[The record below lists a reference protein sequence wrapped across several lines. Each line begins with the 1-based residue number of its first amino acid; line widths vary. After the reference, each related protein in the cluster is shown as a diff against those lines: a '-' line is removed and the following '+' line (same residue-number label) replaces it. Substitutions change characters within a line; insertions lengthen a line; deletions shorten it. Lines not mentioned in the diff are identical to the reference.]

1 MPPLALRTNT
11 GTSQRAT
18 GWDRAAIL
26 TLGAAGCALSYDALQ
41 QMAVAIHVRGILT
54 YLFPLV
60 IDGFIAYGV
69 RALLVLRTA
78 PFHARLY
85 VWALFGI
92 ATTAS
97 VWANALHAVRLNQ
110 QGATGDLHLG
120 NVPVGLLAML
130 APLAL
135 AGAVHLHILIA
146 RHTTDAP
153 LHGIPA
159 DHCEPHDAVTGIR
172 PSGDEPTPTASTPP
186 FDEAAADLVE
196 DRDVDSQPPAS
207 PKDFSVQEVAG
218 HFTVD
223 EPQNEVTSAGDS
235 PTGSSGGLTAG
246 KPAGRPPGASLDD
259 LLAIGRQAATDAGL
273 LSRTVV
279 TKAVRAHGIT
289 LSSDRLT
296 GVMDRLRAEE
306 SAEQL
311 PLR

>member
-1 MPPLALRTNT
+1 MPPLAIPVNT
-11 GTSQRAT
+11 SASHHAT

-78 PFHARLY
+78 PFYARLY

-97 VWANALHAVRLNQ
+97 IWANALHAVRLNQ
-110 QGATGDLHLG
+110 QGTTGGLHLG
-120 NVPVGLLAML
+120 DATVGLLAML

-146 RHTTDAP
+146 RHTTIAP
-153 LHGIPA
+153 PHGIPA
-159 DHCEPHDAVTGIR
+159 VHSGPCDQPTGISSTGR
-172 PSGDEPTPTASTPP
+172 EPTRAANTTRSELVDGTGADQQHATAGTETTPVPQGSGQPTADESGDGAI
-186 FDEAAADLVE
+186 
-196 DRDVDSQPPAS
+196 
-207 PKDFSVQEVAG
+207 
-218 HFTVD
+218 
-223 EPQNEVTSAGDS
+223 SAGES
-235 PTGSSGGLTAG
+235 PTGSSGGLTPGRA
-246 KPAGRPPGASLDD
+246 AGRPPGASLDE

-279 TKAVRAHGIT
+279 TKAVRAHGIS
-289 LSSDRLT
+289 LSSERLT
-296 GVMDRLRAEE
+296 AVMDRLRAEQT
-306 SAEQL
+306 AEQL
-311 PLR
+311 TLR

>member
-1 MPPLALRTNT
+1 MTPLALPTNT

-18 GWDRAAIL
+18 GWDRIAIL

-110 QGATGDLHLG
+110 QATTGDLHLG
-120 NVPVGLLAML
+120 DATVGLLAML

-159 DHCEPHDAVTGIR
+159 DHSRGQEGPIGIL
-172 PSGDEPTPTASTPP
+172 PGSDGPTAATDTPP
-186 FDEAAADLVE
+186 ADETANDLAE
-196 DRDVDSQPPAS
+196 DRDADRQPPAS
-207 PKDFSVQEVAG
+207 PQGFSVQKVPGPPAVG
-218 HFTVD
+218 
-223 EPQNEVTSAGDS
+223 EPQDKVTSAGDS
-235 PTGSSGGLTAG
+235 PTGSSGGVTAG

-259 LLAIGRQAATDAGL
+259 LLAIGRQAATDAGM

-296 GVMDRLRAEE
+296 AVMDRLRAEE

-311 PLR
+311 TLR